1 MKKHGVVNCHGVSGH
16 DHSIVGVL
24 ATVMNISSFAIWQV
38 LAAYRDQQ
46 SLATIV
52 RRIVDQDINH
62 PTIDTTARLRLRA
75 SLQLQT
81 LVN

>member
-1 MKKHGVVNCHGVSGH
+1 
-16 DHSIVGVL
+16 
-24 ATVMNISSFAIWQV
+24 MNISSFAIWQV
-38 LAAYRDQQ
+38 LAAYRDQL

-62 PTIDTTARLRLRA
+62 PTIDTTARLRLSA